1 MNLIRSSHRLSFYK
15 EELAGETKNYIH
27 IRAQTEGLPP
37 IDVFRHLVQEVLNS
51 ARTIELTLS
60 DDEELK
66 TVWLLYLEVRAPSP
80 TLL

>member
-1 MNLIRSSHRLSFYK
+1 MNLIKSAYRLSFYK

-27 IRAQTEGLPP
+27 MRAQAEDLPP
-37 IDVFRHLVQEVLNS
+37 VDVFRHLVQEVLDS
-51 ARTIELTLS
+51 AHTIELTLS